1 MKRITA
7 EVPDLVDAALKEC
20 ADERALHVSQYIS
33 ALLSH
38 VVEMK
43 ATLHD
48 IQGLTEDLREQ
59 LDTFDDLTSEIDVAS
74 KSS

>member
-1 MKRITA
+1 MKRVTA
-7 EVPDLVDAALKEC
+7 EVPDLVYAALQEF
-20 ADERALHVSQYIS
+20 ADERAMHVSQYIS
-33 ALLSH
+33 SLLSH

-48 IQGLTEDLREQ
+48 MQGLTEDLRAQ
-59 LDTFDDLTSEIDVAS
+59 LETFDDLTSEVDVAS